1 MFYFE
6 NLYKQR
12 RNKICDFM
20 KKNNIAACIFED
32 KEECREPSLR
42 YLSGHTSDAILILL
56 NNGRNFLI
64 PWDYNLAL
72 QKAHAEKILPYTDFE
87 RNNFTAIKSV
97 LKQEALPRNSKI
109 AIPPSTSY
117 INWKKYKDELKEF
130 KILCSEN
137 SVHNFVIESRAI
149 KDEYEIECTKK
160 ACSITDQMTQSI
172 IEMVKSN
179 KIKTETDVALFIE
192 RELRNQNC
200 EKTSFDTLAAGPS
213 RSFAIHAFPGY
224 TKNEW
229 ATEGLSIL
237 DYGVCYE
244 GYASD
249 CTITIAR
256 GKINSKQREILETVQ
271 KAFDSCLKLY
281 KANSSIKKAALKA
294 EEIFSQIG
302 RSMPHSLGHGTGL
315 EIHEAPFISTR
326 ADEAKLFKAGNIVT
340 LEPGLYDSELGGC
353 RLEND
358 ILITEDGNQVLTNSK
373 IFYL

>member
-1 MFYFE
+1 MFDFE
-6 NLYKQR
+6 TLYKQR
-12 RNKICDFM
+12 RNKVYDFM
-20 KKNNIAACIFED
+20 KTHKIDACIFED
-32 KEECREPSLR
+32 KEEYRESAIR

-56 NNGRNFLI
+56 SNEKSFLI

-72 QKAHAEKILPYTDFE
+72 QKAHADKILSYTNFE
-87 RNNFTAIKSV
+87 RNNFKAIKSI
-97 LKQEALPRNSKI
+97 LSEEGLPEKSQV

-117 INWKKYKDELKEF
+117 LDWKKYCDELKEF
-130 KILCSEN
+130 SILCSED
-137 SVHNFVIESRAI
+137 SVHNFVRECRAV

-160 ACSITDQMTQSI
+160 ACSITDQMTKSI

-200 EKTSFDTLAAGPS
+200 ERTSFDTLAAGPK

-229 ATEGLSIL
+229 ASDGLSIL
-237 DYGVCYE
+237 DFGVCYE

-256 GKINSKQREILETVQ
+256 GKLNSKQKEILENVQ
-271 KAFDSCLKLY
+271 KAFDECLKLY
-281 KANSSIKKAALKA
+281 KPGSSIKKAALKA
-294 EEIFSQIG
+294 DEIFSQIS
-302 RSMPHSLGHGTGL
+302 RKMPHSLGHGTGL
-315 EIHEAPFISTR
+315 EIHELPFISTR
-326 ADEAKLFKAGNIVT
+326 TSDEKLFKAGNIVT

-358 ILITEDGNQVLTNSK
+358 ILITESGNQVLTNSQ